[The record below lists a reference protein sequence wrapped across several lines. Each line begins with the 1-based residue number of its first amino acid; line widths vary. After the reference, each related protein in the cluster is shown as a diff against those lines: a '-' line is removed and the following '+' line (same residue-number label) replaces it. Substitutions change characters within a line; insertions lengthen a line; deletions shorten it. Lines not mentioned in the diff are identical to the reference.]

1 MLNNDSANNIQ
12 SIHVALS
19 KKLKQN
25 NRTPVSRCRNI
36 ILHEPT
42 HACDSSERDAGVSI
56 WWMKLSRS
64 NPDSMLHLA
73 YTVDSADVTAAL
85 RDFLISLENSAEI
98 KT

>member
-1 MLNNDSANNIQ
+1 MKAHRPAYSVQIKSSVNEIKKCAFGMLNNDSANNIQ

-56 WWMKLSRS
+56 W
-64 NPDSMLHLA
+64 
-73 YTVDSADVTAAL
+73 
-85 RDFLISLENSAEI
+85 
-98 KT
+98 